1 MGVLKMNKH
10 QSVTKVAVSL
20 KRWANKSIWEKDGKF
35 FIVGDYGYGNKTEH
49 KGKVYSEVVS
59 TGENSWCVG
68 TSKEEKKAEQP
79 IAGYSAPE
87 APEAPQNDEKVE
99 EEVKAPEVT
108 ETAPEV
114 APVPEEGEPFID
126 HYCMSC
132 GESVAAGSKECDN
145 CGHDEIDVMDINE
158 LDESEREAKAEREE
172 ATKSMQ
178 EVQQLTLEK
187 LSIAQMADINKRANE
202 AGEPEPIQIMTAEE
216 LELYKGN
223 VHENIT
229 KAEELK
235 KGSSKIIQ
243 ETQTALI
250 AHNQKTL
257 ARIEERLSSIRVEL
271 AKNADKTSSTTG
283 ELIPEGDEL
292 VFYGVSELA
301 TFVGQDKRLISKHNK
316 LNKIEKPV
324 GRVGVRPIWT
334 HEQALRIKEQYEA
347 KAWEEIKSKSK

>member
-1 MGVLKMNKH
+1 MNKY
-10 QSVTKVAVSL
+10 QTVTKVAVSL

-68 TSKEEKKAEQP
+68 TSKEEKKTEQP
-79 IAGYSAPE
+79 IAGYTAPE
-87 APEAPQNDEKVE
+87 VTEEPQNDEKVE
-99 EEVKAPEVT
+99 EEVKAPETT
-108 ETAPEV
+108 ETT
-114 APVPEEGEPFID
+114 PEETTEV
-126 HYCMSC
+126 
-132 GESVAAGSKECDN
+132 EEQVQQ
-145 CGHDEIDVMDINE
+145 
-158 LDESEREAKAEREE
+158 EE
-172 ATKSMQ
+172 ATTSMQ

-187 LSIAQMADINKRANE
+187 LSIAQMSDINKRAND
-202 AGEPEPIQIMTAEE
+202 AGEPEPIRIMTAEE

-243 ETQTALI
+243 ETQAALI

-257 ARIEERLSSIRVEL
+257 TRIEERLSSLRVEL
-271 AKNADKTSSTTG
+271 AKNADNSSLTQG

-301 TFVGQDKRLISKHNK
+301 TFVGEDKRLISKHNK
-316 LNKIEKPV
+316 LDKIEKPV

-334 HEQALRIKEQYEA
+334 HEQALRIKEYYE
-347 KAWEEIKSKSK
+347 SKR

>member
-68 TSKEEKKAEQP
+68 TSKEEKKVEQP
-79 IAGYSAPE
+79 IGGYT

-108 ETAPEV
+108 ENATEVAPEV
-114 APVPEEGEPFID
+114 EEVVEEETKPVKEE
-126 HYCMSC
+126 YTQLQ
-132 GESVAAGSKECDN
+132 
-145 CGHDEIDVMDINE
+145 
-158 LDESEREAKAEREE
+158 LD
-172 ATKSMQ
+172 
-178 EVQQLTLEK
+178 K
-187 LSIAQMADINKRANE
+187 LSTEQLMEIAKRQEDPADDIIDA
-202 AGEPEPIQIMTAEE
+202 MTAEE
-216 LELYKGN
+216 LELYRQN
-223 VHENIT
+223 NLETIAN
-229 KAEELK
+229 AEEVIAN
-235 KGSSKIIQ
+235 SKSDAVIDAQ
-243 ETQTALI
+243 VSLI
-250 AHNQKTL
+250 DKATDNIDYIK
-257 ARIEERLSSIRVEL
+257 ERLSSIRVEL
-271 AKNADKTSSTTG
+271 AKNSGNTSSTTG

>member
-1 MGVLKMNKH
+1 MNKI
-10 QSVTKVAVSL
+10 QSVTTINVSETR
-20 KRWANKSIWEKDGKF
+20 KAKKSIYELNGKNYV
-35 FIVGDYGYGNKTEH
+35 VGNYSYETVEH
-49 KGKVYSEVVS
+49 KGKAYSEVIEINGVWWI
-59 TGENSWCVG
+59 GE
-68 TSKEEKKAEQP
+68 SKQAEETAEQP
-79 IAGYSAPE
+79 IAGYTAPE
-87 APEAPQNDEKVE
+87 
-99 EEVKAPEVT
+99 
-108 ETAPEV
+108 ETPEV

-132 GESVAAGSKECDN
+132 GESVAAGSEECHN

-158 LDESEREAKAEREE
+158 LDQSEREAKAEQEE

-187 LSIAQMADINKRANE
+187 LSIAQMSDINKRAND

-235 KGSSKIIQ
+235 KGSSKLIQ

-257 ARIEERLSSIRVEL
+257 ARIEERLSSLRVEL
-271 AKNADKTSSTTG
+271 AKEASNSGSTQG
-283 ELIPEGDEL
+283 ELVPEGDEL

-301 TFVGQDKRLISKHNK
+301 TFVGEDKRLISKHNK
-316 LNKIEKPV
+316 LDKIEKPV

-334 HEQALRIKEQYEA
+334 HEQALRIKEYYEA
-347 KAWEEIKSKSK
+347 KR

>member
-20 KRWANKSIWEKDGKF
+20 KRRANKSIWEKDGKF

-79 IAGYSAPE
+79 IAGYTAP
-87 APEAPQNDEKVE
+87 
-99 EEVKAPEVT
+99 

-132 GESVAAGSKECDN
+132 GESVAAGSTECDN

-158 LDESEREAKAEREE
+158 LDASEREAKAEQEE
-172 ATKSMQ
+172 ATESMQ

-187 LSIAQMADINKRANE
+187 LSIAQMSDINKRANE

-257 ARIEERLSSIRVEL
+257 ARIEERLSSLRVEL
-271 AKNADKTSSTTG
+271 AKEANNSSLTQG

-301 TFVGQDKRLISKHNK
+301 TFVGEDKRLISKHNK
-316 LNKIEKPV
+316 LDKIEKPV

-334 HEQALRIKEQYEA
+334 HEQALRIKEYYE
-347 KAWEEIKSKSK
+347 SKR